1 MANYI
6 KIMRELKEKSF
17 YAKDSEKVHLWLHLL
32 LSANWSEREEL
43 LGGRP
48 IKCKAGQFTT
58 GRKQLSIQTGISE
71 SKIERILTYFE
82 KIEQQ
87 IAQQKT
93 NTNRLISI
101 LNWEKYQ
108 VVEQRNKQRVNND
121 RTTSEQ
127 QVNTLQENKEYK
139 EEEENIYRHF
149 AHLKMSLSEFDKLI
163 ELGYAKEQID
173 YILDAIQNYKKN
185 SKYISL
191 YLTANNWLKKEYGV
205 ITEKQPISKTLN
217 LYLIPNDDLFGYDQ
231 KTLYQM
237 CLDGKFSK
245 RP

>member
-6 KIMRELKEKSF
+6 KIMRELKDKSF
-17 YAKDSEKVHLWLHLL
+17 YAKDSEKVHLWMHLL

-93 NTNRLISI
+93 NTNRLISV
-101 LNWEKYQ
+101 LNWDKYQ
-108 VVEQRNKQRVNND
+108 ISEQPIKQRVNNK

-127 QVNTLQENKEYK
+127 QVNTLQEYK
-139 EEEENIYRHF
+139 EVKQEEENIYRRF
-149 AHLKMSLSEFDKLI
+149 AHLKISFSEFNKLV
-163 ELGYAKEQID
+163 ELGYTKEQIND
-173 YILDAIQNYKKN
+173 ILDAIQNYKKN
-185 SKYISL
+185 SSYVSL
-191 YLTANNWLKKEYGV
+191 YLTACKWLKKEYGV
-205 ITEKQPISKTLN
+205 MNKEVPSVT
-217 LYLIPNDDLFGYDQ
+217 YDFN
-231 KTLYQM
+231 KPSANN
-237 CLDGKFSK
+237 GVIKF
-245 RP
+245 